1 MERKDKNMKK
11 NDLKFIVS
19 WIMYFV
25 GFILYV
31 IFMSLANEISDEAW
45 LYAMGASIGVLIFTL
60 SGYLRQ

>member
-1 MERKDKNMKK
+1 MKK
-11 NDLKFIVS
+11 NDLKYIIS

-25 GFILYV
+25 GFVIYV
-31 IFMSLANEISDEAW
+31 VFMMFANGISDEAW

>member
-1 MERKDKNMKK
+1 MKK
-11 NDLKFIVS
+11 NDLKYIIS

-25 GFILYV
+25 GFVVYV
-31 IFMSLANEISDEAW
+31 VFMRLLNRISDEAW

>member
-1 MERKDKNMKK
+1 MKK
-11 NDLKFIVS
+11 NDLKHIIS

-31 IFMSLANEISDEAW
+31 VFMSLANGISDEAW

>member
-1 MERKDKNMKK
+1 MKK
-11 NDLKFIVS
+11 NDLKYIIS

-25 GFILYV
+25 GFVIYV
-31 IFMSLANEISDEAW
+31 VFMRFENGISDEAW

>member
-1 MERKDKNMKK
+1 MKK
-11 NDLKFIVS
+11 NDLKYIIS
-19 WIMYFV
+19 WIMYIV

-31 IFMSLANEISDEAW
+31 VFMRLANGISDEAW

>member
-1 MERKDKNMKK
+1 MKK
-11 NDLKFIVS
+11 NDLKHIIS
-19 WIMYFV
+19 WIMYLV

-31 IFMSLANEISDEAW
+31 VFMRFVNGISDEAW

>member
-1 MERKDKNMKK
+1 MKK
-11 NDLKFIVS
+11 NDLKYVIS

-31 IFMSLANEISDEAW
+31 VFTRLANRISDEAW

-60 SGYLRQ
+60 SGYLRK

>member
-1 MERKDKNMKK
+1 MKK
-11 NDLKFIVS
+11 NDLKYIIS

-25 GFILYV
+25 GFVIYV
-31 IFMSLANEISDEAW
+31 VFMRFANGINDEAW

>member
-1 MERKDKNMKK
+1 MKK
-11 NDLKFIVS
+11 NDLKHIIS

-25 GFILYV
+25 GFVIYV
-31 IFMSLANEISDEAW
+31 VFMRFANGISDEAW

>member
-1 MERKDKNMKK
+1 MKK
-11 NDLKFIVS
+11 NDLKYIIS

-25 GFILYV
+25 GFVIYV
-31 IFMSLANEISDEAW
+31 VFMRFANGISDETW